1 MSMSFNAICVP
12 KPKKETH
19 EQIQKRQVAANHAE
33 RDAIRRK
40 IAEQLDILAA
50 HKPGTIRQAK
60 SLLKLYRQE
69 LKDNIIHSGTLY
81 NGGVW

>member
-19 EQIQKRQVAANHAE
+19 EQIQERQVAANHAE
-33 RDAIRRK
+33 REAIRK
-40 IAEQLDILAA
+40 NIAEQEAILWARE
-50 HKPGTIRQAK
+50 PGTIRQAK
-60 SLLKLYRQE
+60 RLLKLYIQQ
-69 LKDNIIHSGTLY
+69 LKDNIISSGTLY